1 MSRCRP
7 VHALKKD
14 RRIVCC
20 LSRPDR
26 APRCILWSR
35 GGVYNV
41 FLVAEDLVPHQ
52 SLLNT
57 KQQRLMW
64 TDWIPTH
71 SSQIPS
77 QEVRI
82 LVFLFVKPSREVW
95 QTCYLVLFAVF
106 MTLWILWTV
115 LTLTSRGS
123 KTYNM
128 SKTHIKHRLSIG
140 ILTNKERN
148 CYSRIYGIS
157 RCGEQCFTLTT
168 KNKWYPKVKFMYPL
182 CQWH

>member
-1 MSRCRP
+1 MWLSFLQCRQD
-7 VHALKKD
+7 VYARTFGWRIGTSAIRNKGENVALKRYQLKNVYAWKKCRVVDRCMRWRKTGESCAVYLD

-26 APRCILWSR
+26 APRRILWSR

-41 FLVAEDLVPHQ
+41 FLVAEDLIPHQ

-71 SSQIPS
+71 SSQTPS

-95 QTCYLVLFAVF
+95 QTCYLVLFAVS
-106 MTLWILWTV
+106 MALWI
-115 LTLTSRGS
+115 
-123 KTYNM
+123 
-128 SKTHIKHRLSIG
+128 
-140 ILTNKERN
+140 
-148 CYSRIYGIS
+148 
-157 RCGEQCFTLTT
+157 
-168 KNKWYPKVKFMYPL
+168 
-182 CQWH
+182 